1 MVAGVAKAIAKVAGV
16 GAKVAGADGS
26 MASGSSADSS
36 RMGSMIASSQAVL
49 LHVSKRLWPPSRE
62 TAPALVCP
70 RPRPHAQQR
79 QRVAT
84 HWRTVGS
91 RPLPFFVAQG
101 VLFCASAVSVAVVLR
116 SRKTPEQL
124 EQLEREKE
132 RLRSALGDM
141 LKGGEAKAEL
151 LVRPL
156 ARRVPWL
163 FAHPNGRR
171 APVADARVSVSPAA
185 ADLPLQLRGGG

>member
-1 MVAGVAKAIAKVAGV
+1 M
-16 GAKVAGADGS
+16 
-26 MASGSSADSS
+26 
-36 RMGSMIASSQAVL
+36 
-49 LHVSKRLWPPSRE
+49 WPP
-62 TAPALVCP
+62 
-70 RPRPHAQQR
+70 
-79 QRVAT
+79 
-84 HWRTVGS
+84 HWRS

-163 FAHPNGRR
+163 FAHPSGRR